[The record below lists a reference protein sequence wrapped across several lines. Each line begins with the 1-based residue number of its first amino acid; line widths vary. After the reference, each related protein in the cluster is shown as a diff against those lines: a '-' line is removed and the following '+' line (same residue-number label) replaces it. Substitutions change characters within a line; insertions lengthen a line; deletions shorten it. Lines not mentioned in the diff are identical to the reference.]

1 VPGGISGCWRLW
13 RDPAV
18 RPRRTRSP
26 EGEREVSRPGWLGRL
41 LGGPRLT
48 GQPSSANGA
57 SSFHLWW
64 QVPAGPPIAEV
75 GVTFRVETAPAVRAL
90 YFWALQVSFLG
101 AAGRNLGGAHTGL
114 QWHPAVPEGAV
125 NWGGYDA
132 TGGELPG
139 TDSTL
144 PAVDSVNTRAWAWR
158 PGEAYRIR
166 VWSPGPA
173 RWRSQ
178 VTELATGRQAII
190 RDLMVD
196 ANALT
201 SPVVWAEVFA
211 RCDDPPTV
219 ARWSDFT
226 VIGDDGTTAAPS
238 ALRVT
243 YQPSAAGGCDN
254 TVAWTDAGEAVQAT
268 GQRTARPRRA
278 SDLLAL

>member
-1 VPGGISGCWRLW
+1 
-13 RDPAV
+13 
-18 RPRRTRSP
+18 
-26 EGEREVSRPGWLGRL
+26 VSRRGWLAKL

-64 QVPAGPPIAEV
+64 QLPPGPPIAEV
-75 GVTFRVETAPAVRAL
+75 AVTLCVERPPAVSAL

-114 QWHPAVPEGAV
+114 QWHPAAPDGAI

-132 TGGELPG
+132 AGGELPG
-139 TDSTL
+139 TDSPL

-178 VTELATGRQAII
+178 VTELATGRQADV
-190 RDLMVD
+190 RDLMVH
-196 ANALT
+196 AGALT

-219 ARWSDFT
+219 ARWSDFR
-226 VIGDDGTTAAPS
+226 VIGDDGTTAAPT
-238 ALRVT
+238 AVRVT

-254 TVAWTDAGEAVQAT
+254 TVASTDEGTAVQAT
-268 GQRTARPRRA
+268 GQATARDRRA
-278 SDLLAL
+278 PDLLTL